1 MDISSPHPVSARGER
16 YNLVLLD
23 EATRWR
29 WSYAMKAKG
38 DVPGH
43 IRNWMRQV
51 ENLTGQTVKRWHS
64 DNGGEFMS
72 KVMEGIA
79 KEHGIIH
86 EPTAPYNP
94 EQNGSI
100 KRLMLTI
107 WNGARALF
115 KDTELDDSLWPEIVS
130 TKIYLLNRSPTNAL
144 KGITPFEAWHDY
156 KPDLSHLRVVGSIG
170 YKTTNRHNLK
180 KLDDRAEKCVLLGYG
195 GTNQYRVFNLAS

>member
-1 MDISSPHPVSARGER
+1 MDISGLHPVLARGER

-51 ENLTGQTVKRWHS
+51 ENLTSQTVKRWHS
-64 DNGGEFMS
+64 NNGGKFMS

-94 EQNGSI
+94 E
-100 KRLMLTI
+100 
-107 WNGARALF
+107 
-115 KDTELDDSLWPEIVS
+115 
-130 TKIYLLNRSPTNAL
+130 
-144 KGITPFEAWHDY
+144 
-156 KPDLSHLRVVGSIG
+156 
-170 YKTTNRHNLK
+170 
-180 KLDDRAEKCVLLGYG
+180 
-195 GTNQYRVFNLAS
+195 